1 MAWAV
6 YWLVSPVP
14 RRAQRPYRFL
24 LLLFAAIAC
33 AEDDTP
39 ATFRA
44 KTDLVLV
51 PVVVRDKQGRA
62 IGNLR
67 QEDFQVFDRRKP
79 QVVTSFSIESS
90 GADPAPAEPHVA
102 ESKPPAAPYHFVVY
116 LFDDV
121 HLSSTDLAAVR
132 DAAERHL
139 KDSLGPADRA
149 AIFATSGRTMLDF
162 TNDSAKLHEALLKL
176 RPQPIARPM
185 GKECPDVSYYQADL
199 IVNKHDPGALQTAV
213 QDAFICMNLPDLH
226 LAPPI
231 AQAAARRALSAGDTE
246 SRVALGMVGK
256 VVRALSTVPGQ
267 RSIVLISPG
276 FLTLADLQQD
286 STAIMDLAIRSN
298 IIISS
303 LDARGLYTVV
313 PGGDAGQAV
322 QNAAQTQYQ
331 GAGASSDE
339 DVLSGLADGTG
350 GAFFHDNNDLVEGF
364 RRVAARPEYVYVLGF
379 SPRDL
384 KPDGKFHDL
393 KVTLKD
399 PAKLTL
405 QARRGYY
412 APKPGK

>member
-1 MAWAV
+1 M
-6 YWLVSPVP
+6 
-14 RRAQRPYRFL
+14 
-24 LLLFAAIAC
+24 AC
-33 AEDDTP
+33 AEDDTST
-39 ATFRA
+39 TFQA

-51 PVVVRDKQGRA
+51 PVVVRDQQGHA
-62 IGNLR
+62 VGNLR
-67 QEDFQVFDRRKP
+67 REDFQVFDRRKP
-79 QVVTSFSIESS
+79 QVVASFSIESTAKPE
-90 GADPAPAEPHVA
+90 GANPAPAAEREPPITPDHL
-102 ESKPPAAPYHFVVY
+102 VVY

-121 HLSSTDLAAVR
+121 HLSSSDLAAVR

-139 KDSLGPADRA
+139 KGSLGPADRA
-149 AIFATSGRTMLDF
+149 AIFTTSGRTLLDF
-162 TNDSAKLHEALLKL
+162 TNDPAKLHETLLKL

-185 GKECPDVSYYQADL
+185 SKECPDVSYYQADL

-213 QDAFICMNLPDLH
+213 QDAFICMNLPDIH

-298 IIISS
+298 IIINS

-322 QNAAQTQYQ
+322 QNIAQTQDQ
-331 GAGASSDE
+331 GASAAAGE
-339 DVLSGLADGTG
+339 DVLAALADATG
-350 GAFFHDNNDLVEGF
+350 GAFFHDNNDLAEGF

-393 KVTLKD
+393 RVTLKD
-399 PAKLTL
+399 PGKLTL
-405 QARRGYY
+405 RARRGYY